1 MDGTIPRARLAEV
14 LTRIDEL
21 SSEFNLAVAN
31 VFHAADGNLHPL
43 ILFDANVDGQTEQ
56 AMAMG
61 ARILEVCVEMGGTV
75 TGEHGVGVEKLDTM
89 CVQFNAAEL
98 EQFFAIKRAMD
109 SADILNPGNYSNF
122 DPLW

>member
-61 ARILEVCVEMGGTV
+61 ARIL
-75 TGEHGVGVEKLDTM
+75 K
-89 CVQFNAAEL
+89 
-98 EQFFAIKRAMD
+98 FA
-109 SADILNPGNYSNF
+109 
-122 DPLW
+122 